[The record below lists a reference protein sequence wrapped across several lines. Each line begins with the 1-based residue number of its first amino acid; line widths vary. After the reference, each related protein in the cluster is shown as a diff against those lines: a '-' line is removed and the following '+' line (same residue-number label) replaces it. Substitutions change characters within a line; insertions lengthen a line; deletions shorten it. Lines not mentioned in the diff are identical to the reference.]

1 MILMKGGGLYSLYF
15 MSYIV
20 IVVIALMNLIMAVI
34 VEGALVSAEEDK
46 EVAKVF
52 KAKMLEAA
60 LPKIKAMFIELDAD
74 GSGELDLEEGLSKI
88 VCSDEPMDNIR
99 ARKQMQ
105 LARRSLGEILEAI
118 PTVEQN
124 LMKKVEEVEA
134 GLKKDMDKMKK
145 EILDKIVSMASIR
158 PAAPHRPDPPSGPT
172 SPSTR
177 GRPNSREGG
186 SRTPGR
192 FQRA

>member
-34 VEGALVSAEEDK
+34 VEGALASAEEDK

-74 GSGELDLEEGLSKI
+74 GSGELDLEE
-88 VCSDEPMDNIR
+88 VMNAPDEL
-99 ARKQMQ
+99 KEE
-105 LARRSLGEILEAI
+105 LG
-118 PTVEQN
+118 
-124 LMKKVEEVEA
+124 KF
-134 GLKKDMDKMKK
+134 
-145 EILDKIVSMASIR
+145 VSTEDLQELFELI
-158 PAAPHRPDPPSGPT
+158 DV
-172 SPSTR
+172 
-177 GRPNSREGG
+177 
-186 SRTPGR
+186 
-192 FQRA
+192 